1 MPVKTMVLAGPAC
14 MISRNRGNGVLS
26 RAPND
31 RRNRE
36 NTVRHTRS
44 PDTQRRMILK
54 GAAGSAA
61 ALLLGRPAIAEAKK
75 EIVIGNID
83 AYSGP
88 AAVYS
93 SIGRTPGGYF
103 KMINEQGGIN
113 GRMIRYITYDDAYSP
128 AKTVEQA
135 RKLVE
140 SDEIDVLFSPLG
152 APTNAAIMKYMNQKK
167 VPHLFIASGA
177 TKFGD
182 YRNFPY
188 TMGFQ
193 PCYQIEG
200 RAFAQ
205 HVMST
210 QPEAKIG
217 IVYQNDDFGRDV
229 LKGFKD
235 GLGAKVS
242 TIVAEISYETS
253 EPTIDS
259 QVVRCKSAG
268 ANVFMS
274 MTTPKFAAQGIKK
287 VAELGW
293 QPAHYIGNNA
303 SSAGST
309 LKAAGFEICKGIVS
323 SAYLKDPVDAAWDN
337 DPAIQKWRAFL
348 DKYDPAAAKNDIYAV
363 TGYLTSQIIVQV
375 LKQCGDD
382 VSPQNIIK
390 QAANLKD
397 VESDMLLPGIRINT
411 SPTDYYPIE
420 QLQLVRFS
428 GERYE
433 AIGPVIDGGI
443 SRA

>member
-1 MPVKTMVLAGPAC
+1 MRKYRSLDYP
-14 MISRNRGNGVLS
+14 
-26 RAPND
+26 
-31 RRNRE
+31 RRN
-36 NTVRHTRS
+36 
-44 PDTQRRMILK
+44 ILK
-54 GAAGSAA
+54 GAAATTA
-61 ALLLGRPAIAEAKK
+61 ALLLGRPAIAESKK
-75 EIVIGNID
+75 EIIIGNID

-93 SIGRTPGGYF
+93 SIGRTPGAYF
-103 KMINEQGGIN
+103 KMINDQGGIN
-113 GRMIRYITYDDAYSP
+113 GRMIKYITYDDAYSP

-167 VPHLFIASGA
+167 VPHLFIASGS

-182 YRNFPY
+182 YKNFPY

-205 HVMST
+205 HVLST
-210 QPEAKIG
+210 QPDPRIG

-242 TIVAEISYETS
+242 AIVAELSYETAD
-253 EPTIDS
+253 PTIDS

-309 LKAAGFEICKGIVS
+309 LKAAGFDISKGIMS
-323 SAYLKDPVDAAWDN
+323 SAYLKDPVDASWDS
-337 DPAIQKWRAFL
+337 DPAIRKWRAFL
-348 DKYDPAAAKNDIYAV
+348 DEYDPAAAKNDIYAA
-363 TGYLTSQIIVQV
+363 TGYLVSQIMVQV
-375 LKQCGDD
+375 LRQCGDD
-382 VSPQNIIK
+382 VSSASIIR

-397 VESDMLLPGIRINT
+397 VESDMLLPGIKMNT
-411 SPTDYYPIE
+411 SPTDYYPLE

-433 AIGPVIDGGI
+433 PVGPVIDGGI
-443 SRA
+443 SKT

>member
-1 MPVKTMVLAGPAC
+1 M
-14 MISRNRGNGVLS
+14 
-26 RAPND
+26 
-31 RRNRE
+31 RR
-36 NTVRHTRS
+36 HRS
-44 PDTQRRMILK
+44 PEPTRRHLLK
-54 GAAGSAA
+54 GAAATSA
-61 ALLLGRPAIAEAKK
+61 ALLLGKPAIAQAKK
-75 EIVIGNID
+75 EIIIGNID

-93 SIGRTPGGYF
+93 AIGRTPGAYF

-113 GRMIRYITYDDAYSP
+113 GRTIKYITYDDAYSP
-128 AKTVEQA
+128 PKTVEQA

-182 YRNFPY
+182 YKNFPY
-188 TMGFQ
+188 TMGFM

-200 RAFAQ
+200 RTFAQ
-205 HVMST
+205 HVLST
-210 QPEAKIG
+210 QPDAKIG
-217 IVYQNDDFGRDV
+217 VIYQNDDFGRDV

-235 GLGAKVS
+235 GLGAKAS
-242 TIVAEISYETS
+242 AIVAELSYETS
-253 EPTIDS
+253 DPTIDS
-259 QVVRCKSAG
+259 QVVRCRSAG

-309 LKAAGFEICKGIVS
+309 LRAAGFDISKGIIS
-323 SAYLKDPVDAAWDN
+323 SAYMKDPVDAAWDS

-348 DKYDPAAAKNDIYAV
+348 DKYDPAAAKNDIYAGIAYV
-363 TGYLTSQIIVQV
+363 VSQVMVQV

-382 VSPQNIIK
+382 VSSDSIIK

-397 VESDMLLPGIRINT
+397 FESDLLLSGIKVNT
-411 SPTDYYPIE
+411 SPSDYYPLE

-433 AIGPVIDGGI
+433 MLGPVIDGGI

>member
-1 MPVKTMVLAGPAC
+1 MRKHRSLEYP
-14 MISRNRGNGVLS
+14 
-26 RAPND
+26 
-31 RRNRE
+31 RRN
-36 NTVRHTRS
+36 
-44 PDTQRRMILK
+44 ILK
-54 GAAGSAA
+54 GAVATTA
-61 ALLLGRPAIAEAKK
+61 ALLLGRPAIGQGKK
-75 EIVIGNID
+75 EIIIGNID

-93 SIGRTPGGYF
+93 SIGRTPGAYF
-103 KMINEQGGIN
+103 KMVNEQGGIN
-113 GRMIRYITYDDAYSP
+113 GRMIKYITYDDAYSP

-140 SDEIDVLFSPLG
+140 GDEINVLFSPLG

-182 YRNFPY
+182 YKNFPY
-188 TMGFQ
+188 TMGFM

-205 HVMST
+205 HVLST
-210 QPEAKIG
+210 QPDARIG

-235 GLGAKVS
+235 GLGAKAS
-242 TIVAEISYETS
+242 AIVAELSYETS
-253 EPTIDS
+253 DPTIDS

-274 MTTPKFAAQGIKK
+274 MTTPKFAAQSIKK
-287 VAELGW
+287 IAELGW

-309 LKAAGFEICKGIVS
+309 LKAAGFDISKGIIS
-323 SAYLKDPVDAAWDN
+323 SAYMKDPVDASWDN

-348 DKYDPAAAKNDIYAV
+348 DKYDPAAAKNDIYAGI
-363 TGYLTSQIIVQV
+363 GYVVAQVMVQV

-382 VSPQNIIK
+382 VSSESIMK
-390 QAANLKD
+390 QAANLKEFECD
-397 VESDMLLPGIRINT
+397 LLLPGIKVNT
-411 SPTDYYPIE
+411 SSTDFYPLE
-420 QLQLVRFS
+420 QLQLVRFN

-433 AIGPVIDGGI
+433 TVGPVIDGGI

>member
-1 MPVKTMVLAGPAC
+1 M
-14 MISRNRGNGVLS
+14 
-26 RAPND
+26 
-31 RRNRE
+31 RR
-36 NTVRHTRS
+36 HRS
-44 PDTQRRMILK
+44 PEPTRRHLLK
-54 GAAGSAA
+54 GAAATGA
-61 ALLLGRPAIAEAKK
+61 ALLLGKPAIAQSKK
-75 EIVIGNID
+75 EIIIGNID

-113 GRMIRYITYDDAYSP
+113 GRMIKYVTYDDAYSP
-128 AKTVEQA
+128 PKTVEQA

-152 APTNAAIMKYMNQKK
+152 APTNAAIMKYMNLKK
-167 VPHLFIASGA
+167 VPQLFIASGA

-182 YRNFPY
+182 YKNFPY
-188 TMGFQ
+188 TMGFM

-200 RAFAQ
+200 RTFAQ
-205 HVMST
+205 HVLST
-210 QPEAKIG
+210 QPDAKIG
-217 IVYQNDDFGRDV
+217 IIYQNDDFGRDV

-235 GLGAKVS
+235 GLGARTS
-242 TIVAEISYETS
+242 AIVAELSYES
-253 EPTIDS
+253 ADPTIDS

-309 LKAAGFEICKGIVS
+309 LKAAGFDASKGIIS
-323 SAYLKDPVDAAWDN
+323 SAYLKDPVDAAWDS
-337 DPAIQKWRAFL
+337 DPAIVTWRAFL

-363 TGYLTSQIIVQV
+363 TGYVVSQIMVQV
-375 LKQCGDD
+375 LRQCGDD
-382 VSPQNIIK
+382 VSSASIIK
-390 QAANLKD
+390 QAANLRD
-397 VESDMLLPGIRINT
+397 VESDLLLPGIKINT
-411 SPTDYYPIE
+411 SPSDYYPLE
-420 QLQLVRFS
+420 QLQLVRFN

-433 AIGPVIDGGI
+433 TLGPVIDGGI
-443 SRA
+443 SRV

>member
-1 MPVKTMVLAGPAC
+1 MKDHHSLK
-14 MISRNRGNGVLS
+14 LS
-26 RAPND
+26 R
-31 RRNRE
+31 
-36 NTVRHTRS
+36 RHL
-44 PDTQRRMILK
+44 LK
-54 GAAGSAA
+54 GAAATTAA
-61 ALLLGRPAIAEAKK
+61 VLHGKPVIAQGKK

-93 SIGRTPGGYF
+93 AIGRTPGGYF

-152 APTNAAIMKYMNQKK
+152 APTNSAIMKYMNLKK

-182 YRNFPY
+182 HKNFPY
-188 TMGFQ
+188 TMGFM

-205 HVMST
+205 HVLTT
-210 QPEAKIG
+210 QPDAKIG

-229 LKGFKD
+229 LTGFKD
-235 GLGAKVS
+235 GLGAKAS
-242 TIVAEISYETS
+242 AIVAELSYETAD
-253 EPTIDS
+253 PTIDS

-274 MTTPKFAAQGIKK
+274 MTTPKFAAQAIKK
-287 VAELGW
+287 IAELAW

-309 LKAAGFEICKGIVS
+309 LKAAGFDISKGIVS
-323 SAYLKDPVDAAWDN
+323 SAYMKDPVDAAWDN

-348 DKYDPAAAKNDIYAV
+348 DKYDPAAAKNDIYAGIAYV
-363 TGYLTSQIIVQV
+363 VSQVMVQV
-375 LKQCGDD
+375 LRQCGDE
-382 VSPQNIIK
+382 VSPENIRK

-397 VESDMLLPGIRINT
+397 FECDMLLPGIKVNT
-411 SPTDYYPIE
+411 SPTDYYPLE
-420 QLQLVRFS
+420 QLQLVRFN

-433 AIGPVIDGGI
+433 PLGSVIDGGI
-443 SRA
+443 SKA

>member
-1 MPVKTMVLAGPAC
+1 MT
-14 MISRNRGNGVLS
+14 RNRSPRLS
-26 RAPND
+26 R
-31 RRNRE
+31 
-36 NTVRHTRS
+36 RHL
-44 PDTQRRMILK
+44 IK
-54 GAAGSAA
+54 GAAATSA
-61 ALLLGRPAIAEAKK
+61 ALLLGRPAIARGKTEGKT

-113 GRMIRYITYDDAYSP
+113 GRMIKYITYDDAYSP

-140 SDEIDVLFSPLG
+140 GDEIDVLFAPLG

-182 YRNFPY
+182 YKNFPY

-205 HVMST
+205 HVLST
-210 QPEAKIG
+210 QHDPKIG

-235 GLGAKVS
+235 GLGARTS
-242 TIVAEISYETS
+242 AIVAELSYETAD
-253 EPTIDS
+253 PTIDS

-287 VAELGW
+287 IAELGW

-309 LKAAGFEICKGIVS
+309 LKAAGFDVSKGIIS
-323 SAYLKDPVDAAWDN
+323 SAYLKDPVDAAWDS

-363 TGYLTSQIIVQV
+363 TGYLTSQILVQV

-382 VSPQNIIK
+382 VSSESIIK

-397 VESDMLLPGIRINT
+397 FDSDMLLPGIRINT
-411 SPTDYYPIE
+411 SPSDYYPLE

-433 AIGPVIDGGI
+433 PMGPVIDGGI
-443 SRA
+443 SKA